1 MMNKLLL
8 GKLIRKLRKNKGL
21 SLRNLAEKV
30 DISFVNIA
38 HIENDRVKTSK
49 KTIIQL
55 AKALDHDVDEL
66 LAKAETIGDDIE
78 EIILKQPT
86 ALPAF
91 LRSAKNL
98 SAAQWNELT
107 RQVEKINK
115 KGI

>member
-1 MMNKLLL
+1 MSKQTF
-8 GKLIRKLRKNKGL
+8 GQLINSLRKAKDISLRKL
-21 SLRNLAEKV
+21 AEQV
-30 DISFVNIA
+30 DVSFVNIA

-115 KGI
+115 KGK

>member
-1 MMNKLLL
+1 MSKQTFGQRIRSLRQAKGISL
-8 GKLIRKLRKNKGL
+8 RKL
-21 SLRNLAEKV
+21 AEEV
-30 DISFVNIA
+30 DVSFVNIA
-38 HIENDRVKTSK
+38 HIENDKVKTSK
-49 KTIIQL
+49 KTIQQL
-55 AKALDHDVDEL
+55 EALDHDVDEL

-115 KGI
+115 KGK

>member
-1 MMNKLLL
+1 MSKQTF
-8 GKLIRKLRKNKGL
+8 GQLINSLRKAKDISLRKL
-21 SLRNLAEKV
+21 AEQV
-30 DISFVNIA
+30 DVSFVNIA

-66 LAKAETIGDDIE
+66 LAKAETIRDDIE
-78 EIILKQPT
+78 EIIRKQPT

-115 KGI
+115 KGK

>member
-1 MMNKLLL
+1 MSKQTF
-8 GKLIRKLRKNKGL
+8 GQLINSLRKAKDISLRKL
-21 SLRNLAEKV
+21 AEQV
-30 DISFVNIA
+30 DVSFVNIA

-78 EIILKQPT
+78 EIIRKQPT

>member
-1 MMNKLLL
+1 MSKQTF
-8 GKLIRKLRKNKGL
+8 GQLINSLRKAKDISLRKL
-21 SLRNLAEKV
+21 AEQV
-30 DISFVNIA
+30 DVSFVNIA

-98 SAAQWNELT
+98 TAAQWNELT

-115 KGI
+115 KGK

>member
-1 MMNKLLL
+1 MSKQTF
-8 GKLIRKLRKNKGL
+8 GQLINSLRKAKDISLRKL
-21 SLRNLAEKV
+21 AEQV
-30 DISFVNIA
+30 DVSFVNIA

-66 LAKAETIGDDIE
+66 LAKAKTIGDDIE

-115 KGI
+115 KGK

>member
-1 MMNKLLL
+1 MSKQTF
-8 GKLIRKLRKNKGL
+8 GQLINSLRKAKDISLRKL
-21 SLRNLAEKV
+21 AEQV
-30 DISFVNIA
+30 DVSFVNIA

-78 EIILKQPT
+78 EIIRKQPT

-98 SAAQWNELT
+98 TAAQWNELT

-115 KGI
+115 KGK

>member
-1 MMNKLLL
+1 MSKQTF
-8 GKLIRKLRKNKGL
+8 GQLINSLRKAKGISLRKL
-21 SLRNLAEKV
+21 AEQV
-30 DISFVNIA
+30 DVSFVNIA

-78 EIILKQPT
+78 EIIRKQPT

-98 SAAQWNELT
+98 STAQWNELT

-115 KGI
+115 KGK

>member
-1 MMNKLLL
+1 MRKQTF
-8 GKLIRKLRKNKGL
+8 GQLINSLRKAKDISLRKL
-21 SLRNLAEKV
+21 AEQV
-30 DISFVNIA
+30 DVSFVNIA

-66 LAKAETIGDDIE
+66 LAKAETIRDDIE
-78 EIILKQPT
+78 EIIRKQPT

-98 SAAQWNELT
+98 TAAQWNELT

-115 KGI
+115 KGK

>member
-1 MMNKLLL
+1 MNKQTF
-8 GKLIRKLRKNKGL
+8 GQLIRSLRQAKGISLRK
-21 SLRNLAEKV
+21 LAEEV
-30 DISFVNIA
+30 DVSFVNIA
-38 HIENDRVKTSK
+38 HIENDKVKTSK
-49 KTIIQL
+49 KTIQQL
-55 AKALDHDVDEL
+55 AKALGQGVDEL
-66 LAKAETIGDDIE
+66 LAKAEEISDDIE
-78 EIILKQPT
+78 DIIRKQPT